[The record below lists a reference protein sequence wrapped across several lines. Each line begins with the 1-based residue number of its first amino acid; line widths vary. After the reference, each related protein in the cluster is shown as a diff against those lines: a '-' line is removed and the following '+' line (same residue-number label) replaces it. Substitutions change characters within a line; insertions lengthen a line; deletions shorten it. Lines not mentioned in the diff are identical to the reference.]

1 MRIISGKSKG
11 TKLYTLEGMN
21 TRPTLDRVKESIF
34 NIMQGEIE
42 DAKVLDLFAGSGAI
56 GLEFLSRGAQSAV
69 LCDKEKSAI
78 EIIKKNVQKTHME
91 DKAQILNADFET
103 GLDRLKNQQFDI
115 VYLDPPYAT
124 DYIVKSIRKILEM
137 KMIKQESIII
147 VETDDENRILE
158 EIKNIEVQIV
168 DKRKYGRATII
179 FLKLGI
185 PRKG

>member
-1 MRIISGKSKG
+1 
-11 TKLYTLEGMN
+11 
-21 TRPTLDRVKESIF
+21 
-34 NIMQGEIE
+34 
-42 DAKVLDLFAGSGAI
+42 
-56 GLEFLSRGAQSAV
+56 
-69 LCDKEKSAI
+69 
-78 EIIKKNVQKTHME
+78 
-91 DKAQILNADFET
+91 
-103 GLDRLKNQQFDI
+103 
-115 VYLDPPYAT
+115 
-124 DYIVKSIRKILEM
+124 M